1 MEKKQDKKKASPKS
15 PWRWVF
21 LAGAVLS
28 GGYLL
33 LQSVLLSFGMLLG
46 TFRWTPGESASIGI
60 IGGADGP
67 TAIFVTTRTGFD
79 WALLLAAAV
88 LALCIIAFLRLR
100 NCRKK

>member
-1 MEKKQDKKKASPKS
+1 MKKKQGQEKSSGKS

-33 LQSVLLSFGMLLG
+33 LHSILLSFGMLLG

-67 TAIFVTTRTGFD
+67 TAIFVTANTGFD

-100 NCRKK
+100 NCRKR